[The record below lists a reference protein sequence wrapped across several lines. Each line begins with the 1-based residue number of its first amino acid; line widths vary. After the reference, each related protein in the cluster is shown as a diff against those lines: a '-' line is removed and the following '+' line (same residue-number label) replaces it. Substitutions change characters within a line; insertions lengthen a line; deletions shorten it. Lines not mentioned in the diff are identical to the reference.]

1 MFEPVQAFS
10 SFYLSSANNWQETCT
25 KNSFLSQLQKEESEK
40 NKEEIVGL
48 ENELTAT
55 TENLE
60 EVNKEIAE
68 VCILISSAV
77 SISV

>member
-1 MFEPVQAFS
+1 MFEPVEAFS
-10 SFYLSSANNWQETCT
+10 SYYLSSANNCT

-40 NKEEIVGL
+40 NKQEKVGL
-48 ENELTAT
+48 ENELTTT
-55 TENLE
+55 TEDLE

-68 VCILISSAV
+68 VCITCSGV